1 MAEER
6 SQVTT
11 GSPVTGG
18 QTAPAQS
25 EITTALLTRNSLQ
38 LTNLSRSVANLS
50 GQMNVLSG
58 SLQSISR
65 NLATSQSL
73 ERQKEAQEQALEAR
87 LAQQQLREGKESVIE
102 KKIESAAIAP
112 AQKLAAKAQFTLG
125 RLGNFFLTLIGGW
138 LVDKGLDTLNAL
150 SSGNK
155 DRLEEIKNQTLLGL
169 GAITALFIG
178 AKLVIGK
185 MIASFGLLGIGLA
198 GFAVAGLFT
207 RPGQELLNFLAQA
220 GSDALKGIQGWWN
233 NNFGGGNGNVDP
245 NTPQPEPAPGSG
257 EKQEP
262 ESGGQEPSPVESN
275 EDPNTPLPEPIPRNM
290 GGVVEGPGGI
300 DNVPANLTAGEY
312 VIRKPAVDAFGTGLM
327 DSINTI
333 DITGAQQALYD
344 KFGLDKRVKEV
355 GAEQALMEFRQF
367 KMEENM
373 RLMAPYADVQRQIT
387 ESGES
392 ITRSVSG
399 MIQNGQVTS
408 ANTNVVNSGYADLP
422 EDLIMSTADFTNDR
436 ANTGVDRSLDATLA
450 REDML
455 LEIALDK
462 EAQKA
467 PEVSPSTTIQP
478 SQPPTP
484 SRINMTPMPR
494 DNTVSEVI
502 SQSTDEQPVVIV
514 QSAPEQQMAA
524 SAPQPSSVAAG
535 GPVNDIPSISSNNR
549 GNMYVL
555 TTISLLNIVT
565 S

>member
-18 QTAPAQS
+18 QTTPAQS

-150 SSGNK
+150 STGNK

-207 RPGQELLNFLAQA
+207 RPGQELLNFLIQA
-220 GSDALKGIQGWWN
+220 GSDALKGIQDWWN
-233 NNFGGGNGNVDP
+233 NNFGGGNQKDDNVDSNSP
-245 NTPQPEPAPGSG
+245 PEEPPPGA
-257 EKQEP
+257 
-262 ESGGQEPSPVESN
+262 GGQEPPPVESN
-275 EDPNTPLPEPIPRNM
+275 EDPTTPPPEQIPGKNM
-290 GGVVEGPGGI
+290 GGIVEGPGGI

-333 DITGAQQALYD
+333 DITGTQQALYD

-408 ANTNVVNSGYADLP
+408 ANTNVVNSGYAELP

-462 EAQKA
+462 EAKKA

>member
-58 SLQSISR
+58 SLQSIGR

-150 SSGNK
+150 STGNK

-207 RPGQELLNFLAQA
+207 RPGQELLSFLIQA
-220 GSDALKGIQGWWN
+220 GSNALKGIQDWWN
-233 NNFGGGNGNVDP
+233 TNFGGGNQKDDNVDSTDSP
-245 NTPQPEPAPGSG
+245 TEEPPPGA
-257 EKQEP
+257 KEP
-262 ESGGQEPSPVESN
+262 PPVESN
-275 EDPNTPLPEPIPRNM
+275 EDPLTPPPDPIPRNM
-290 GGVVEGPGGI
+290 GGIVEGPGGI

-333 DITGAQQALYD
+333 DATGAQQALYD
-344 KFGLDKRVKEV
+344 KFGLDERVKEV
-355 GAEQALMEFRQF
+355 GAEQALMEFKIF

-373 RLMAPYADVQRQIT
+373 RLLAPYADVQRQIT

-399 MIQNGQVTS
+399 VIQNGQVTS
-408 ANTNVVNSGYADLP
+408 VNTNVVNSGYAELP

-436 ANTGVDRSLDATLA
+436 ANTGVDRSLDATRA

-462 EAQKA
+462 EAKKA

-484 SRINMTPMPR
+484 PRINMTPMPR

>member
-58 SLQSISR
+58 SLQSIGR

-73 ERQKEAQEQALEAR
+73 ERQKEAQEQALESR

-150 SSGNK
+150 STGNK

-178 AKLVIGK
+178 AKLVIAK

-207 RPGQELLNFLAQA
+207 KPGQELLKFLVQA
-220 GSDALKGIQGWWN
+220 GSNALKGIQDWWN
-233 NNFGGGNGNVDP
+233 TNFGGGNQKDDGDNNNDNNDDDNNNNNNNNNNNTTPPIDP
-245 NTPQPEPAPGSG
+245 TTPPPEEIPGLNKN
-257 EKQEP
+257 E
-262 ESGGQEPSPVESN
+262 GG
-275 EDPNTPLPEPIPRNM
+275 I
-290 GGVVEGPGGI
+290 VEGPGGI

-355 GAEQALMEFRQF
+355 GAEQALIEFRQF
-367 KMEENM
+367 KMEEAM
-373 RLMAPYADVQRQIT
+373 RTMAPYADVQRQIT

-408 ANTNVVNSGYADLP
+408 VNTNVVNSGYAELP

-484 SRINMTPMPR
+484 PRINMTPMPR

>member
-150 SSGNK
+150 STGNK

-233 NNFGGGNGNVDP
+233 NNFGGGNNNNNNNN
-245 NTPQPEPAPGSG
+245 NTTSPPVEIPGA
-257 EKQEP
+257 
-262 ESGGQEPSPVESN
+262 GGQEERPPVESN
-275 EDPNTPLPEPIPRNM
+275 EDPNTPDPEPIPGTYNM
-290 GGVVEGPGGI
+290 GGVVQGPGGI
-300 DNVPANLTAGEY
+300 DNVPTNLTAGEY

-408 ANTNVVNSGYADLP
+408 ANTNVVNSGYAELP

-462 EAQKA
+462 EAKKA
-467 PEVSPSTTIQP
+467 PEVSPSTAIQP

>member
-58 SLQSISR
+58 SLQSIGR

-73 ERQKEAQEQALEAR
+73 ERQKEAQEQALESR

-150 SSGNK
+150 STGNK

-178 AKLVIGK
+178 AKLVIAK

-207 RPGQELLNFLAQA
+207 KPGQELLKFLVQA
-220 GSDALKGIQGWWN
+220 GSNALKGIQDWWN
-233 NNFGGGNGNVDP
+233 TNFGGGNQKDDGDNNNDNNDDNNNNNNNNNNNTTPPIDP
-245 NTPQPEPAPGSG
+245 TTPPPEEIPGLNKN
-257 EKQEP
+257 E
-262 ESGGQEPSPVESN
+262 GG
-275 EDPNTPLPEPIPRNM
+275 I
-290 GGVVEGPGGI
+290 VEGPGGI

-355 GAEQALMEFRQF
+355 GAEQALIEFRQF
-367 KMEENM
+367 KMEEAM
-373 RLMAPYADVQRQIT
+373 RTMAPYADVQRQIT

-408 ANTNVVNSGYADLP
+408 VNTNVVNSGYAELP

-484 SRINMTPMPR
+484 PRINMTPMPR

>member
-58 SLQSISR
+58 SLQSIGR

-102 KKIESAAIAP
+102 KKIESAAIVP
-112 AQKLAAKAQFTLG
+112 AQKLAEKAQFTLG

-150 SSGNK
+150 STGNK

-207 RPGQELLNFLAQA
+207 RPGQELLRFLVQA
-220 GSDALKGIQGWWN
+220 GSNALKGIQDWWN
-233 NNFGGGNGNVDP
+233 TNFGGGNQKDDNVDP
-245 NTPQPEPAPGSG
+245 NSPAEEPPPGA
-257 EKQEP
+257 KEP
-262 ESGGQEPSPVESN
+262 PPVESN
-275 EDPNTPLPEPIPRNM
+275 EDPLTPPPDPIPKNM
-290 GGVVEGPGGI
+290 GGIVEGPGGI

-333 DITGAQQALYD
+333 DATGVQQALYD
-344 KFGLDKRVKEV
+344 KFGLDERVKEV
-355 GAEQALMEFRQF
+355 GAEQALMEFKIF

-373 RLMAPYADVQRQIT
+373 RLLAPYADVQRQIT

-399 MIQNGQVTS
+399 VIQNGQVTS
-408 ANTNVVNSGYADLP
+408 VNTNVVNSGYAELP

-524 SAPQPSSVAAG
+524 SAPRPSSVAAG

>member
-58 SLQSISR
+58 SLQSIGR

-73 ERQKEAQEQALEAR
+73 ERQKEAQEQALESK

-150 SSGNK
+150 STGNK

-207 RPGQELLNFLAQA
+207 RPGQELLSFLIQA
-220 GSDALKGIQGWWN
+220 GSNALKGIQDWWN
-233 NNFGGGNGNVDP
+233 TNFGGGNQKDDNVDP
-245 NTPQPEPAPGSG
+245 NSPSEEPPPGA
-257 EKQEP
+257 
-262 ESGGQEPSPVESN
+262 GGQEPPPVESN
-275 EDPNTPLPEPIPRNM
+275 EDPNTPPPEEIPGKNM

-333 DITGAQQALYD
+333 DATGAQQALYD
-344 KFGLDKRVKEV
+344 KFGLDERVKEV
-355 GAEQALMEFRQF
+355 GAEQALMEFKIF

-373 RLMAPYADVQRQIT
+373 RLLAPYADVQRQIT

-399 MIQNGQVTS
+399 VIQNGQVTS
-408 ANTNVVNSGYADLP
+408 VNTNVVNSGYAELP

-436 ANTGVDRSLDATLA
+436 ANTGVDRSLDATRA

-462 EAQKA
+462 EAKKA

-484 SRINMTPMPR
+484 PRINMTPMPR

>member
-102 KKIESAAIAP
+102 KKIESAAIVP
-112 AQKLAAKAQFTLG
+112 AQKLAEKAQFTLG

-150 SSGNK
+150 STGNR

-207 RPGQELLNFLAQA
+207 RPGQELLSFLVQA
-220 GSDALKGIQGWWN
+220 GSDALKGIQDWWN
-233 NNFGGGNGNVDP
+233 NNFGGGNNNNNNNN
-245 NTPQPEPAPGSG
+245 NTTSPPVEIPGA
-257 EKQEP
+257 
-262 ESGGQEPSPVESN
+262 GGQEETPPVESN
-275 EDPNTPLPEPIPRNM
+275 EDPNTPDPEPIPGTYNM

-462 EAQKA
+462 EAKKA

>member
-58 SLQSISR
+58 SLQSIGR

-125 RLGNFFLTLIGGW
+125 RLGDFFLTLIGGW

-150 SSGNK
+150 STGNK

-207 RPGQELLNFLAQA
+207 RPGQELLSFLVQA
-220 GSDALKGIQGWWN
+220 GSNALKGIQDWWN
-233 NNFGGGNGNVDP
+233 TNFGGGNQKDDNVDP
-245 NTPQPEPAPGSG
+245 NSPAEEPPPGA
-257 EKQEP
+257 KEP
-262 ESGGQEPSPVESN
+262 PPVESN
-275 EDPNTPLPEPIPRNM
+275 EDPLTPPPDPIPKNM
-290 GGVVEGPGGI
+290 GGIVEGPGGI

-333 DITGAQQALYD
+333 DATGVQQALYD
-344 KFGLDKRVKEV
+344 KFGLDERVKEV
-355 GAEQALMEFRQF
+355 GAEQALMEFKIF

-373 RLMAPYADVQRQIT
+373 RLLAPYADVQRQIT

-399 MIQNGQVTS
+399 VIQNGQVTS
-408 ANTNVVNSGYADLP
+408 VNTNVVNSGYAELP
-422 EDLIMSTADFTNDR
+422 EELIMSTADFTNDR
-436 ANTGVDRSLDATLA
+436 ANTGVDRSLDATRA

-462 EAQKA
+462 EAKKA

-484 SRINMTPMPR
+484 PRINMTPMPR

-524 SAPQPSSVAAG
+524 SAPRPSSVAAG

>member
-58 SLQSISR
+58 SLQSIGR

-125 RLGNFFLTLIGGW
+125 RLGDFFLTLIGGW

-150 SSGNK
+150 STGNK

-207 RPGQELLNFLAQA
+207 RPGQELLRFLVQA
-220 GSDALKGIQGWWN
+220 GSNALKGIQDWWN
-233 NNFGGGNGNVDP
+233 TNFGGGNQKDDNVDP
-245 NTPQPEPAPGSG
+245 NSPAEEPPPGA
-257 EKQEP
+257 KEP
-262 ESGGQEPSPVESN
+262 PPVESN
-275 EDPNTPLPEPIPRNM
+275 EDPLTPPPDPIPKNM
-290 GGVVEGPGGI
+290 GGIVEGPGGI

-333 DITGAQQALYD
+333 DATGVQQALYD
-344 KFGLDKRVKEV
+344 KFGLDERVKEV
-355 GAEQALMEFRQF
+355 GAEQALMEFKIF

-373 RLMAPYADVQRQIT
+373 RLLAPYADVQRQIT

-399 MIQNGQVTS
+399 VIQNGQVTS
-408 ANTNVVNSGYADLP
+408 VNTNVVNSGYAELP

-436 ANTGVDRSLDATLA
+436 ANTGVDRSLDATRA

-462 EAQKA
+462 EAKKA

-484 SRINMTPMPR
+484 PRINMTPMPR

-524 SAPQPSSVAAG
+524 SAPRPSSVAAG

>member
-58 SLQSISR
+58 SLQSIGR

-73 ERQKEAQEQALEAR
+73 ERQKEAQEQALESR

-150 SSGNK
+150 STGNK

-178 AKLVIGK
+178 AKLVIAK

-207 RPGQELLNFLAQA
+207 KPGQELLKFLVQA
-220 GSDALKGIQGWWN
+220 GSNALKGIQDWWN
-233 NNFGGGNGNVDP
+233 DNFGGGNNNNNNNNNNTTPPPDP
-245 NTPQPEPAPGSG
+245 TTPPPEEIPGLNKN
-257 EKQEP
+257 E
-262 ESGGQEPSPVESN
+262 GG
-275 EDPNTPLPEPIPRNM
+275 I
-290 GGVVEGPGGI
+290 VEGPGGI

-333 DITGAQQALYD
+333 DITGTQQALYD

-367 KMEENM
+367 KMEEAM
-373 RLMAPYADVQRQIT
+373 RTMAPYADVQRQIT

-408 ANTNVVNSGYADLP
+408 VNTNVVNSGYAELP

-436 ANTGVDRSLDATLA
+436 ANTGVDRSLDATRA

-455 LEIALDK
+455 LEIALNK

-484 SRINMTPMPR
+484 PRINMTPMPR

-524 SAPQPSSVAAG
+524 SAPRPSSVAAG

>member
-58 SLQSISR
+58 SLQSIGR

-73 ERQKEAQEQALEAR
+73 ERQKEAQEQALESR

-150 SSGNK
+150 STGNK

-178 AKLVIGK
+178 AKLVIAK

-207 RPGQELLNFLAQA
+207 KPGQELLKFLIQA
-220 GSDALKGIQGWWN
+220 GSNALKGIQDWWN
-233 NNFGGGNGNVDP
+233 DNFGGGNQKDDNVDS
-245 NTPQPEPAPGSG
+245 TD
-257 EKQEP
+257 
-262 ESGGQEPSPVESN
+262 SPT
-275 EDPNTPLPEPIPRNM
+275 EDPVDSNKDTTTPPPEPIPGIEEYNK

-333 DITGAQQALYD
+333 DATGAQQALYD
-344 KFGLDKRVKEV
+344 KFGLDERVKEV
-355 GAEQALMEFRQF
+355 GAEQALLEFKIF

-373 RLMAPYADVQRQIT
+373 RLLAPYADVQRQIT

-399 MIQNGQVTS
+399 VIQNGQVTS
-408 ANTNVVNSGYADLP
+408 VNTNVVNSGYAELP

-436 ANTGVDRSLDATLA
+436 ANTGVDRSLDATRA

-484 SRINMTPMPR
+484 PRINMTPMPR

>member
-58 SLQSISR
+58 SLQSIGR

-102 KKIESAAIAP
+102 KKIESAAIVP
-112 AQKLAAKAQFTLG
+112 AQKLAEKAQFTLG

-150 SSGNK
+150 STGNK
-155 DRLEEIKNQTLLGL
+155 DRLEEIKNQTLLGF

-207 RPGQELLNFLAQA
+207 RPGQELLSFLVQA
-220 GSDALKGIQGWWN
+220 GSNALKGIQDWWN
-233 NNFGGGNGNVDP
+233 TNFGGGNQKDDNVDP
-245 NTPQPEPAPGSG
+245 NSPAEEPPPGA
-257 EKQEP
+257 KEP
-262 ESGGQEPSPVESN
+262 PPVESN
-275 EDPNTPLPEPIPRNM
+275 EDPLTPPPDPIPKNM
-290 GGVVEGPGGI
+290 GGIVEGPGGI

-333 DITGAQQALYD
+333 DATGVQQALYD
-344 KFGLDKRVKEV
+344 KFGLDERVKEV
-355 GAEQALMEFRQF
+355 GAEQALMEFKIF

-373 RLMAPYADVQRQIT
+373 RLLAPYADVQRQIT

-399 MIQNGQVTS
+399 VIQNGQVTS
-408 ANTNVVNSGYADLP
+408 VNTNVVNSGYAELP

-436 ANTGVDRSLDATLA
+436 ANTGVDRSLDATRA

-462 EAQKA
+462 EAKKA

-484 SRINMTPMPR
+484 PRINMTPMPR

-524 SAPQPSSVAAG
+524 SAPRPSSVAAG

>member
-58 SLQSISR
+58 SLQSIGR

-73 ERQKEAQEQALEAR
+73 ERQKEAQEQALESR

-150 SSGNK
+150 STGNK

-207 RPGQELLNFLAQA
+207 RPGQELLRFLIQA
-220 GSDALKGIQGWWN
+220 GSNALKGIQDWWN
-233 NNFGGGNGNVDP
+233 TNFGGGNQKDDDDNNNDNNDDNNNNNNNNTTPPIDP
-245 NTPQPEPAPGSG
+245 TTPPPEEIPGLNKN
-257 EKQEP
+257 E
-262 ESGGQEPSPVESN
+262 GG
-275 EDPNTPLPEPIPRNM
+275 I
-290 GGVVEGPGGI
+290 VEGPGGI

-355 GAEQALMEFRQF
+355 GAEQALIEFRQF
-367 KMEENM
+367 KMEEAM
-373 RLMAPYADVQRQIT
+373 RTMAPYADVQRQIT

-408 ANTNVVNSGYADLP
+408 VNTNVVNSGYAELP

-484 SRINMTPMPR
+484 PRINMTPMPR

>member
-1 MAEER
+1 M
-6 SQVTT
+6 
-11 GSPVTGG
+11 
-18 QTAPAQS
+18 
-25 EITTALLTRNSLQ
+25 
-38 LTNLSRSVANLS
+38 
-50 GQMNVLSG
+50 
-58 SLQSISR
+58 
-65 NLATSQSL
+65 
-73 ERQKEAQEQALEAR
+73 
-87 LAQQQLREGKESVIE
+87 
-102 KKIESAAIAP
+102 
-112 AQKLAAKAQFTLG
+112 
-125 RLGNFFLTLIGGW
+125 IGGW

-150 SSGNK
+150 STGNK
-155 DRLEEIKNQTLLGL
+155 DRLEEIKNQTLLGF

-207 RPGQELLNFLAQA
+207 TPGQELLKFLVQA
-220 GSDALKGIQGWWN
+220 GSNALKGIQDWWN
-233 NNFGGGNGNVDP
+233 TNFGGGNQKDDGDNNNDNNDDNNNNNNNNTTPPIDP
-245 NTPQPEPAPGSG
+245 LTPPP
-257 EKQEP
+257 
-262 ESGGQEPSPVESN
+262 
-275 EDPNTPLPEPIPRNM
+275 DPIPRNM
-290 GGVVEGPGGI
+290 GGIVEGPGGI

-355 GAEQALMEFRQF
+355 GAEQALIEFRQF
-367 KMEENM
+367 KMEEAM
-373 RLMAPYADVQRQIT
+373 RTMAPYADVQRQIT

-408 ANTNVVNSGYADLP
+408 VNTNVVNSGYAELP

-462 EAQKA
+462 EAKKA

-484 SRINMTPMPR
+484 PRINMTPMPR

>member
-58 SLQSISR
+58 SLQSIGR

-150 SSGNK
+150 STGNK

-207 RPGQELLNFLAQA
+207 RPGQELLNFLIQA
-220 GSDALKGIQGWWN
+220 GSDALKGIQDWWN
-233 NNFGGGNGNVDP
+233 TNFGGGNQKDDNVDP
-245 NTPQPEPAPGSG
+245 NSPSEEPPPGA
-257 EKQEP
+257 
-262 ESGGQEPSPVESN
+262 GGQEPPPVESN
-275 EDPNTPLPEPIPRNM
+275 EDPNTPPPEEIPGKNM

-300 DNVPANLTAGEY
+300 DNVPTNLTAGEY

-333 DITGAQQALYD
+333 DITGTQQALYD

-399 MIQNGQVTS
+399 VIQNGQVTS
-408 ANTNVVNSGYADLP
+408 VNTNVVNSGYAELP

-436 ANTGVDRSLDATLA
+436 ANTGVDRSLDATRA

-462 EAQKA
+462 EAKKA

-484 SRINMTPMPR
+484 PRINMTPMPR

-524 SAPQPSSVAAG
+524 SAPRPSSVAAG

>member
-58 SLQSISR
+58 SLQSIGR

-150 SSGNK
+150 STGNK

-207 RPGQELLNFLAQA
+207 KPGQELLRFLVQA
-220 GSDALKGIQGWWN
+220 GSNALKGIQDWWN
-233 NNFGGGNGNVDP
+233 DNFGGGNQKDDNVDS
-245 NTPQPEPAPGSG
+245 TD
-257 EKQEP
+257 
-262 ESGGQEPSPVESN
+262 SPT
-275 EDPNTPLPEPIPRNM
+275 EDPVDSNKDTTTPPPEPIPGIEEYNK

-367 KMEENM
+367 KMEEAM
-373 RLMAPYADVQRQIT
+373 RTMAPYADVQRQIT

-408 ANTNVVNSGYADLP
+408 VNTNVVNSGYAELP

-436 ANTGVDRSLDATLA
+436 ANTGVDRSLDATRA

-484 SRINMTPMPR
+484 PRINMTPMPR

>member
-58 SLQSISR
+58 SLQSIGR

-150 SSGNK
+150 STGNK

-207 RPGQELLNFLAQA
+207 RPGQELLNFLVLA
-220 GSDALKGIQGWWN
+220 GSDALKGIQDWWN
-233 NNFGGGNGNVDP
+233 TNFGGGNQKDDNVDP
-245 NTPQPEPAPGSG
+245 NSPTEEPPPGA
-257 EKQEP
+257 KEP
-262 ESGGQEPSPVESN
+262 PPVESN
-275 EDPNTPLPEPIPRNM
+275 EDPNTPDPEPIPGTYNM

-333 DITGAQQALYD
+333 DATGAQQALYD
-344 KFGLDKRVKEV
+344 KFGLDERVKEV
-355 GAEQALMEFRQF
+355 GAKQALMEFKIF

-373 RLMAPYADVQRQIT
+373 RLLAPYADVQRQIT

-399 MIQNGQVTS
+399 VIQNGQVTS
-408 ANTNVVNSGYADLP
+408 VNTNVVNSGYAELP

-484 SRINMTPMPR
+484 PRINMTPMPR

>member
-150 SSGNK
+150 STGNK

-207 RPGQELLNFLAQA
+207 RPGQELLNFLIQA
-220 GSDALKGIQGWWN
+220 GSDALKGIQDWWN
-233 NNFGGGNGNVDP
+233 TNFGGGNQKDDNVDP
-245 NTPQPEPAPGSG
+245 NSPAEEPPPGA
-257 EKQEP
+257 
-262 ESGGQEPSPVESN
+262 GGQEPPPVESN
-275 EDPNTPLPEPIPRNM
+275 EDPNTPPPEEIPGKNM

-300 DNVPANLTAGEY
+300 DNVPTNLTAGEY

-367 KMEENM
+367 KMEEAM
-373 RLMAPYADVQRQIT
+373 RTMAPYADVQRQIT

-408 ANTNVVNSGYADLP
+408 ANTNVVNSGYAELP

-484 SRINMTPMPR
+484 PRINMTPMPR